1 MGGGGVW
8 TTSNTTLLHT
18 NFTLSLKS
26 EWASSQNK
34 KNQKKN
40 KLIIEIWHKKCGR
53 GAATAGPLSLRRY
66 NCTTKCSY
74 RLNYHISTKN
84 FRNWFSHSCPTKY
97 NVRPIQLLQ
106 KKKIPQRLC
115 LQQIAK
121 SMCKQSISHKKSI
134 ANKVITIWSELN
146 SIKRLFSI

>member
-1 MGGGGVW
+1 MDYLQYYF
-8 TTSNTTLLHT
+8 TLLHT

-26 EWASSQNK
+26 EWASSQK
-34 KNQKKN
+34 KKKHPKKP

-84 FRNWFSHSCPTKY
+84 LRNWFSHSCPTKY
-97 NVRPIQLLQ
+97 RPIQTIQLLQ
-106 KKKIPQRLC
+106 KKIPQRQC

-121 SMCKQSISHKKSI
+121 SMCKQSFSHKKSI

>member
-1 MGGGGVW
+1 MVFFFRGGGMDYLQYYF
-8 TTSNTTLLHT
+8 TLLHT

-26 EWASSQNK
+26 EWASSQK
-34 KNQKKN
+34 KTPKKT

-84 FRNWFSHSCPTKY
+84 LRNWFSHSCPTKY
-97 NVRPIQLLQ
+97 RPIQTIQLLQ
-106 KKKIPQRLC
+106 KKSRKGNVC
-115 LQQIAK
+115 NKLQNQCV
-121 SMCKQSISHKKSI
+121 SS
-134 ANKVITIWSELN
+134 
-146 SIKRLFSI
+146 LFLTRNL

>member
-1 MGGGGVW
+1 MGGGGVDYLKYYF
-8 TTSNTTLLHT
+8 TLLHT

-26 EWASSQNK
+26 EWASSQK
-34 KNQKKN
+34 KKKHPKKP

-84 FRNWFSHSCPTKY
+84 LRNWFSHSCPTKY
-97 NVRPIQLLQ
+97 RPIQTIQLLQ
-106 KKKIPQRLC
+106 KKSRKGNVC
-115 LQQIAK
+115 NKLQNQCV
-121 SMCKQSISHKKSI
+121 SS
-134 ANKVITIWSELN
+134 
-146 SIKRLFSI
+146 LFLTRNL